1 MFYLFDFNKHLIII
15 GTDKMHY
22 GGIYMNR
29 PNAPW
34 LKFFGDI
41 PETIEYPQGS
51 MYEAIKYAYDNNLY
65 NNAKNDAY
73 VFQGKSTS
81 HKQFFDKIDAV
92 AKAFTAI
99 GITAG
104 DKVTICMPN
113 APQGVDAFYALNR
126 ISAVPAMIH
135 PLSAAGEITF
145 YIENSQSKAIVVLD
159 MFYEKV
165 LEALKDVER
174 PVKVIVARIKDE
186 LPFPLNLLYP
196 LTVKDKPAPLPADN
210 SDVIS
215 WADFI
220 AGGKAVKSLPET
232 FPSKDDTAV
241 ILFSGG
247 TTGTSK
253 GIELTNMNMNA
264 LGYQVSNAAGFSMEN
279 LRMFSVMPLFH
290 GFGLGVGVHTAMVCS
305 ATCILIPQFTIKTYA
320 KDVLKYK
327 PNVIVGVPTLYE
339 ALLRSD
345 GFDGA
350 DLSFLKGVFCGGDSL
365 SVELKKKVDKFLTDH
380 KAKVQIREGYGTT
393 ECVTASCLTP
403 FDFFREGSIGIPFPD
418 TYYQVVDP
426 KNDTEVPYGTEGE
439 ICICGPTVMKGY
451 LDNAAETASTL
462 RTHADGN
469 VWLHTGDLGTM
480 DEDGF
485 IYYKQRLKRL
495 IIVSGFNVYPSQVEN
510 TIDAHPDVLLSCA
523 IGIPDP
529 YKMHKVKAFVVL
541 RPGVEPSD
549 KIKEEILEH
558 CRKNISKYAMP
569 REIEFRSELPKTLV
583 GKVAYRQLE
592 EEEEAKLKAQ
602 ENE

>member
-1 MFYLFDFNKHLIII
+1 MNK
-15 GTDKMHY
+15 
-22 GGIYMNR
+22 

-34 LKFFGDI
+34 LKFYGDI
-41 PETIEYPQGS
+41 PESIDYPQGS
-51 MYEAIKYAYDNNLY
+51 MYEAIKLACDNNL
-65 NNAKNDAY
+65 NNNGGYKNTAY
-73 VFQGKSTS
+73 VFQGKKTS
-81 HKQFFDKIDAV
+81 YKEFFRNIDTV
-92 AKAFTAI
+92 ARAFKAI
-99 GITAG
+99 GIGKG

-126 ISAVPAMIH
+126 ISAFTSMIH
-135 PLSAAGEITF
+135 PLSAEGEINF
-145 YIENSQSKAIVVLD
+145 YVTNSKSKAIVVLD

-165 LEALKDVER
+165 LRALEGVDY
-174 PVKVIVARIKDE
+174 PVKVIVARIKDA
-186 LPFPLNLLYP
+186 LPFPLNMLYP

-210 SDVIS
+210 KDVIS
-215 WADFI
+215 WNDFI
-220 AGGKAVKSLPET
+220 ANGKSVKELPEE
-232 FPSKDDTAV
+232 FPKKDDTAV

-247 TTGTSK
+247 TTGVSK

-264 LGYQVSNAAGFSMEN
+264 LGYEVQAGAGFTMEG

-290 GFGLGVGVHTAMVCS
+290 GFGLGVGVHTALTAG

-327 PNVIVGVPTLYE
+327 PNVIVGVPTLFE

-345 GFDGA
+345 GFAGA
-350 DLSFLKGVFCGGDSL
+350 DLSFLRGVFCGGDSL
-365 SVELKKKVDKFLTDH
+365 SVELKKKVDKFLTEH
-380 KAKVQIREGYGTT
+380 NSKVQIREGYGTT

-403 FDFFREGSIGIPFPD
+403 YDYFREGSIGIPFSD
-418 TYYQVVDP
+418 VFYQIVDP

-495 IIVSGFNVYPSQVEN
+495 IVVSGFNVYPSQVEN

-523 IGIPDP
+523 IGVPDP

-558 CRKNISKYAMP
+558 CRKNISKHAMP
-569 REIEFRSELPKTLV
+569 REIEFRTELPKTLV
-583 GKVAYRQLE
+583 GKVAYRKLE

-602 ENE
+602 EEKED